1 MPPRLRPKR
10 LTVSKPQL
18 RYPHRQE
25 QQLRVVGL
33 IQNLGRVLQYPHAQI
48 RLATTGSFASF
59 SDASVAAAT
68 KLRSLQDLQRSMG
81 GIGPHGWAPEA
92 KAGNNPPS
100 GKAMPSPDAQGRFVS
115 TDYARYIGRS
125 AGSGQCVA
133 LVQAA
138 SPSIGPTRTWT
149 CGAAVRG
156 NTDLQ
161 PGTAIATFD
170 SSARYANATDG
181 SSHAAIYLGQ
191 NERGI
196 QVMDQ
201 WAGSTAAVR
210 TIPWSNLSGKAA
222 NTGSAFHVV
231 HSA

>member
-1 MPPRLRPKR
+1 M
-10 LTVSKPQL
+10 
-18 RYPHRQE
+18 RYPCRQE
-25 QQLRVVGL
+25 QQKRVMAL
-33 IQNLGRVLQYPHAQI
+33 IQNLGLVLQNPRA
-48 RLATTGSFASF
+48 RVCLAPMGPTLPNSTAGSFAAF
-59 SDASVAAAT
+59 STASMAAMPKPLGLQDGPRNLASYGPRTGNGPSAGKPAPDAAAG
-68 KLRSLQDLQRSMG
+68 SQ
-81 GIGPHGWAPEA
+81 PVA
-92 KAGNNPPS
+92 
-100 GKAMPSPDAQGRFVS
+100 

-125 AGSGQCVA
+125 AGSRQCVA
-133 LVQAA
+133 LVQATN
-138 SPSIGPTRTWT
+138 PSIGLTRTWK

-156 NTDLQ
+156 NTDLA

-170 SSARYANATDG
+170 GAARYANALDG

-210 TIPWSNLSGKAA
+210 TIPWTNPSGKAA

-231 HSA
+231 RSA

>member
-1 MPPRLRPKR
+1 M
-10 LTVSKPQL
+10 
-18 RYPHRQE
+18 
-25 QQLRVVGL
+25 RVVGL
-33 IQNLGRVLQYPHAQI
+33 IQNLGLILRNPRARVCLAPMGPKLPAATAGTFAAFSAASMAATLKPLGLQDSP
-48 RLATTGSFASF
+48 RNLASYGPRTETSPNLGKAAK
-59 SDASVAAAT
+59 DAVADGQSVA
-68 KLRSLQDLQRSMG
+68 
-81 GIGPHGWAPEA
+81 
-92 KAGNNPPS
+92 
-100 GKAMPSPDAQGRFVS
+100 
-115 TDYARYIGRS
+115 TDYAQYIGHS

-138 SPSIGPTRTWT
+138 NPSIGLTRTWT

-156 NTDLQ
+156 NTALR

-170 SSARYANATDG
+170 GSARYANAMDG

-201 WAGSTAAVR
+201 WAGSKAAVR
-210 TIPWSNLSGKAA
+210 TIPWTNPGGKAA

>member
-1 MPPRLRPKR
+1 M
-10 LTVSKPQL
+10 
-18 RYPHRQE
+18 
-25 QQLRVVGL
+25 
-33 IQNLGRVLQYPHAQI
+33 IQNLGLVLQNPRA
-48 RLATTGSFASF
+48 RVCLAPTGPTLPAATARSFAAF
-59 SDASVAAAT
+59 SAASMAAMPKPFGLQDAPRNFASYGPRNGQSPDKAAT
-68 KLRSLQDLQRSMG
+68 DT
-81 GIGPHGWAPEA
+81 P
-92 KAGNNPPS
+92 AGSQPV
-100 GKAMPSPDAQGRFVS
+100 A

-133 LVQAA
+133 LVQATN
-138 SPSIGPTRTWT
+138 PSIGLTRTWK

-156 NTDLQ
+156 NTGLV

-170 SSARYANATDG
+170 GSARYANALDG

-210 TIPWSNLSGKAA
+210 TIPWTNPSGKAA

-231 HSA
+231 QSA

>member
-1 MPPRLRPKR
+1 M
-10 LTVSKPQL
+10 
-18 RYPHRQE
+18 
-25 QQLRVVGL
+25 RVVGL
-33 IQNLGRVLQYPHAQI
+33 IQNLGRVLQYPRA
-48 RLATTGSFASF
+48 RVCLTSTGVKLPS
-59 SDASVAAAT
+59 AAAGT
-68 KLRSLQDLQRSMG
+68 FAPFSAAAMAALPKPLGLQDAQRSTG
-81 GIGPHGWAPEA
+81 DFGPRTGTIPRTDKTATYSITDGQP
-92 KAGNNPPS
+92 
-100 GKAMPSPDAQGRFVS
+100 VV
-115 TDYARYIGRS
+115 TDYAQYIGRS

-156 NTDLQ
+156 NTSLR
-161 PGTAIATFD
+161 PSTAIATFD
-170 SSARYANATDG
+170 SSARYANATNG

-210 TIPWSNLSGKAA
+210 TIPWTNLSGKAA